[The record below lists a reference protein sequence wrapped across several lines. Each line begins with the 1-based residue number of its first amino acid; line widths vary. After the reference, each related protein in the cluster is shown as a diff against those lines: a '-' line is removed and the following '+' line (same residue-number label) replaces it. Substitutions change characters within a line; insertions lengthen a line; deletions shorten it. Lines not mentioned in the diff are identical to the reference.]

1 MDSVDLKQFETR
13 VVMKTG
19 DTEQLARVISGSR
32 MLVSLLV
39 TSADPGASVS
49 LTVQNAFE
57 VDDGYETLETITLT
71 APGRNKKIYSDFHNL
86 FRFTVNV
93 TGGSAEYKVG
103 ISLYDNAIT
112 TRIDNAHISVDLDAA
127 SGDNV
132 GISDGTDL
140 LQVNPDGSIN
150 VQLVDDDPNDEI
162 VNPYAE
168 VLNVADGVPTDL
180 LTYTV
185 PGDVAFAQMIR
196 IEASGENIA
205 EYQLLLN
212 GDEIG
217 LKRSWWGGNLN
228 IEFAFFSPK
237 DVGYKLAAG
246 DVILL
251 RVTHYRPAAV
261 AKFEA
266 RLQALEHRI

>member
-1 MDSVDLKQFETR
+1 MDSIDLKQFETR
-13 VVMKTG
+13 VLMKTG

-39 TSADPGASVS
+39 ISADPGAVVS
-49 LTVQNAFE
+49 LVVQNAFE
-57 VDDGYETLETITLT
+57 VDDGYETLETLTLT

-86 FRFTVNV
+86 FRFAVNV
-93 TGGSAEYKVG
+93 TGGSADYKVG
-103 ISLYDNAIT
+103 VSLYDNAMT

-132 GISDGTDL
+132 AISDGTDWL
-140 LQVNPDGSIN
+140 GVNEDGSIN
-150 VQLVDDDPNDEI
+150 VRIVDDPNDLI

-168 VLNVADGVPTDL
+168 VTGVADGVPTDL
-180 LTYTV
+180 VSYTV
-185 PGDVAFAQMIR
+185 PGGKQSQLIR

-228 IEFAFFSPK
+228 VEFEFHSPK
-237 DVGYKLAAG
+237 DVGFKLAAG
-246 DVILL
+246 DTLLL
-251 RVTHYRPAAV
+251 RVTHYRPAAI

-266 RLQALEHRI
+266 RIQALEKSI